1 MSAKNTGVMKRLAFI
16 KHLYNLGVEQSR
28 KVEPLCY
35 VSILTFHD
43 AVELF
48 LQLVAEYLDVKK
60 RIKEIHFMEY
70 WDLINH
76 RLKEKGKSEL
86 TQKMAM
92 ERLNKARVA
101 FKHYGTPP
109 SKSAIEDFR
118 VNVTRF
124 FEENTDI
131 VFNIKFAEISLI
143 ELVTYKNVYDN
154 LKVACQLLEENKI
167 EDSLDKI
174 ALAFAQLIDGF
185 EDRKRDEYGRSPF
198 FFGGEFTFLS
208 SFFMH
213 VTGDLGRFVDKV
225 REAIEALQR
234 AVKILSLGLD
244 YKKYTR
250 FGLLTPTVM
259 RTVNGKYH
267 IVRVKRGQ
275 KGTAAKEDVQ
285 FCIDFVIESALI
297 LQEYDF

>member
-35 VSILTFHD
+35 VSILIFHD

-48 LQLVAEYLDVKK
+48 LQLVAEYLDVKE
-60 RIKEIHFMEY
+60 RIKEIRFMKY
-70 WDLINH
+70 WDSINPF
-76 RLKEKGKSEL
+76 LKEKGKSEL

-92 ERLNKARVA
+92 ERLNKARVD

-174 ALAFAQLIDGF
+174 ALAFAQLIDDF

-198 FFGGEFTFLS
+198 FFGGRIY
-208 SFFMH
+208 FF
-213 VTGDLGRFVDKV
+213 K
-225 REAIEALQR
+225 
-234 AVKILSLGLD
+234 
-244 YKKYTR
+244 
-250 FGLLTPTVM
+250 
-259 RTVNGKYH
+259 
-267 IVRVKRGQ
+267 
-275 KGTAAKEDVQ
+275 
-285 FCIDFVIESALI
+285 
-297 LQEYDF
+297 